1 MFFFNFEEHVSSKV
15 MFLFFMI
22 RRLSMKVILYGI
34 GSIGSRIARTV
45 LNKSW
50 LQVVGAVD
58 VAPDKIGK
66 DLGEVLG
73 LKRNTGIIIQ
83 EADDVISKVQADVVI
98 HSTSSRI
105 SEVFS
110 QIETCLKSE
119 LNVVSTCEE
128 LAFPYLKYPELSKQ
142 LDVTAK
148 EHNVT
153 VLGTGINP
161 GYLMDTLPIVLTAP
175 CIEVDSITVRR
186 MMYSGNRRDSYQ
198 KKIGTGLTQNQFE
211 RMIQEKKI
219 TGHVGLEES
228 IAMVAAALN
237 WKLDEIVVQPP
248 VSVITENDI
257 TTTFTTVLSGQ
268 VCGLESIAF
277 GIRNNI
283 KVITLEFISHAN
295 IKQPYDSISI
305 KGTPDIY
312 QKINGGVNGDIG
324 TIAMLINSIPK
335 VLNAPDGLLTMKE
348 MILPSY
354 QSF

>member
-1 MFFFNFEEHVSSKV
+1 
-15 MFLFFMI
+15 
-22 RRLSMKVILYGI
+22 MKVILYGI
-34 GSIGSRIARTV
+34 GSIGSQIARSV
-45 LNKSW
+45 LNKPW

-58 VAPDKIGK
+58 AAPDKIGR
-66 DLGEVLG
+66 DLGEIIG

-83 EADDVISKVQADVVI
+83 EADEVISKVQADVVI
-98 HSTSSRI
+98 HSTSSRLR
-105 SEVFS
+105 EVFS

-142 LDVTAK
+142 LDMTAK

-161 GYLMDTLPIVLTAP
+161 GYLMDTLPIILTAP
-175 CIEVDSITVRR
+175 CTEVHSIKVRR

-198 KKIGTGLTQNQFE
+198 KKIGTGLTQDQFE

-228 IAMVAAALN
+228 ISMIAAALN
-237 WKLDEIVVQPP
+237 WKLDEIVVQLP
-248 VSVITENDI
+248 VCITTKNKVS
-257 TTTFTTVLSGQ
+257 TTFTTIHSGQ
-268 VCGLESIAF
+268 VCGLESVAF
-277 GIRNNI
+277 GIRNKI

-295 IKQPYDSISI
+295 IKQPYDSISV

-312 QKINGGVNGDIG
+312 QKIKGGVNGDIG
-324 TIAMLINSIPK
+324 TVGMLLNSIPK
-335 VLNAPDGLLTMKE
+335 VVNAPDGLVTMKE
-348 MILPSY
+348 MMLPSY
-354 QSF
+354 QSL

>member
-1 MFFFNFEEHVSSKV
+1 
-15 MFLFFMI
+15 
-22 RRLSMKVILYGI
+22 MKVILYGI
-34 GSIGSRIARTV
+34 GSIGSHIARTV

-58 VAPDKIGK
+58 AAPNKIGK
-66 DLGEVLG
+66 DLGEIIG
-73 LKRNTGIIIQ
+73 LKRNTGITIQ
-83 EADDVISKVQADVVI
+83 EADEVISKVQADIVI
-98 HSTSSRI
+98 HSTASSLT
-105 SEVFS
+105 EVFS

-142 LDVTAK
+142 LDMTAK

-161 GYLMDTLPIVLTAP
+161 GYLMDTLPIILTAP
-175 CIEVDSITVRR
+175 CIEVHSIKVRR

-198 KKIGTGLTQNQFE
+198 KKIGTGLTQDQFE
-211 RMIQEKKI
+211 KMIQEKKI

-228 IAMVAAALN
+228 IAMIAAALN

-248 VSVITENDI
+248 VPITTKNKV
-257 TTTFTTVLSGQ
+257 TTTFTTIHPSQ

-277 GIRNNI
+277 GIRNKI

-295 IKQPYDSISI
+295 VKQPYDSISI
-305 KGTPDIY
+305 KGTPDVY
-312 QKINGGVNGDIG
+312 QKIKGGVNGDIG
-324 TIAMLINSIPK
+324 TVGMLINSIPK
-335 VLNAPDGLLTMKE
+335 VVNAPDGLVTMKD

-354 QSF
+354 QSI